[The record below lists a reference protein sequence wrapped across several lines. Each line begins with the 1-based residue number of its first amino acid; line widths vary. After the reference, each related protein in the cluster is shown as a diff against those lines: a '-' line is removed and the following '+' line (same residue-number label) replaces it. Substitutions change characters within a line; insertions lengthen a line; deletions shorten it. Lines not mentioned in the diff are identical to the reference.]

1 MLDIIANYHCMKFQ
15 EKHMIQNQ
23 ANGEKLHY
31 RNRNSGCQ
39 FFFFFSEIWL
49 RQSID
54 IMVRYQRVKY
64 QKKTNN
70 TILRKF
76 NNGQTD
82 GQTDRQIDKQ
92 QE

>member
-1 MLDIIANYHCMKFQ
+1 MAKNFIIGTEIRFANF
-15 EKHMIQNQ
+15 
-23 ANGEKLHY
+23 
-31 RNRNSGCQ
+31 S
-39 FFFFFSEIWL
+39 FFFSSEIWL

-76 NNGQTD
+76 NDGQTD
-82 GQTDRQIDKQ
+82 GQTGRQIDKQ

>member
-1 MLDIIANYHCMKFQ
+1 MAKNFIIGTEILAANF
-15 EKHMIQNQ
+15 
-23 ANGEKLHY
+23 
-31 RNRNSGCQ
+31 S
-39 FFFFFSEIWL
+39 FFFSEIWL

>member
-1 MLDIIANYHCMKFQ
+1 MV
-15 EKHMIQNQ
+15 QNQ

-31 RNRNSGCQ
+31 RPNLGPLNRNSGCQ

-54 IMVRYQRVKY
+54 IMIRYQRVKY

-76 NNGQTD
+76 SDGQTD
-82 GQTDRQIDKQ
+82 GQTDGQIDRQ
-92 QE
+92 RE

>member
-1 MLDIIANYHCMKFQ
+1 MAKNFIIGTEIRAANF
-15 EKHMIQNQ
+15 
-23 ANGEKLHY
+23 
-31 RNRNSGCQ
+31 S
-39 FFFFFSEIWL
+39 FFFSSEIWL

-64 QKKTNN
+64 QEKTNN

-76 NNGQTD
+76 NDGQTD
-82 GQTDRQIDKQ
+82 GQTGRQIDKQ

>member
-1 MLDIIANYHCMKFQ
+1 MAKNFIIGTEIRAANF
-15 EKHMIQNQ
+15 
-23 ANGEKLHY
+23 
-31 RNRNSGCQ
+31 S
-39 FFFFFSEIWL
+39 FFFSSEIWL

-76 NNGQTD
+76 SDGQTD
-82 GQTDRQIDKQ
+82 GQTDGQIDRRRQ
-92 QE
+92 

>member
-1 MLDIIANYHCMKFQ
+1 MV
-15 EKHMIQNQ
+15 QNQ

-31 RNRNSGCQ
+31 RPNLGPLNRNSGCQ
-39 FFFFFSEIWL
+39 FFFFFFLEIWL

-54 IMVRYQRVKY
+54 IMIRYQRVKY

-76 NNGQTD
+76 SDGQTD
-82 GQTDRQIDKQ
+82 GQTDGQIDRQ
-92 QE
+92 RE